1 VRAIEVVCFYL
12 VYGVFIHVGSVSCTI
27 HCYCNIDTA
36 NAADAADAAV
46 VSIAADAAFIT
57 MVFILLL
64 SHVVDF
70 RGG

>member
-1 VRAIEVVCFYL
+1 
-12 VYGVFIHVGSVSCTI
+12 VGSVSCTI